1 MAQIDILDINGK
13 NVGSA
18 KLKDSIFNIEPNNDV
33 MFRYVDMQL
42 ASRRAGTASTKER
55 AEVRGG
61 GRKPWPQKGTGRAR
75 VGTTRSPLWRHG
87 GVTHGPKP
95 KDWSKKLNK
104 KMKKLALKSAL
115 SLRFQERNIIVI
127 DDVAFDKPVTKEFKK
142 LLENLGLNKDDK
154 VLFVLPWK
162 TEKYKNVKTSGRN
175 LRNVKIIIAD
185 NPGNTTN
192 AGNANNID
200 GLNVFDL
207 LKYEKIVLTTALI
220 EKIEEV
226 LG

>member
-18 KLKDSIFNIEPNNDV
+18 KLKDSIFNIEPNKDV

-75 VGTTRSPLWRHG
+75 VGTNSSPLWRHG

-115 SLRFQERNIIVI
+115 SLRFQEKNMIIV
-127 DDVAFDKPVTKEFKK
+127 DDITFDKPGTKELKNT
-142 LLENLGLNKDDK
+142 LDNLGLSNDK
-154 VLFVLPWK
+154 VLFVLPKK
-162 TEKYKNVKTSGRN
+162 TEKYENVKISGRN
-175 LRNVKIIIAD
+175 LSNVKVLIAD
-185 NPGNTTN
+185 NPGNSMN
-192 AGNANNID
+192 AGNTNNID

-207 LKYEKIVLTTALI
+207 LKYEKIVLTTALV